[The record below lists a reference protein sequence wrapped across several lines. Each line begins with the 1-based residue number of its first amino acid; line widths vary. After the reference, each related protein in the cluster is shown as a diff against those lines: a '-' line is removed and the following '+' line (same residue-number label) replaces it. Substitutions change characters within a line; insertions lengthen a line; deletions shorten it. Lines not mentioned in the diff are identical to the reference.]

1 MARYAGW
8 LWKYSQLMPY
18 QYGDMKFEA
27 GPKAPT
33 LNKFFSWFDDFIQLP
48 NVEKYKVWLA
58 SGFLEGWNTMDV
70 DIVLNGKPNHAE
82 LVELMKEGIRIG
94 LEKYNMFV
102 DIQHWNR
109 KPLNYCA
116 GEMNET
122 LVGKLMYG
130 DKIIKN
136 GVHLNKDEKLKEVY
150 PNLFYEEKVYPTD
163 KQRVRIY
170 NNEPLLLCTN

>member
-1 MARYAGW
+1 MLKNIGSGW
-8 LWKYSQLMPY
+8 LVV
-18 QYGDMKFEA
+18 
-27 GPKAPT
+27 
-33 LNKFFSWFDDFIQLP
+33 FFPFS
-48 NVEKYKVWLA
+48 
-58 SGFLEGWNTMDV
+58 TMDV
-70 DIVLNGKPNHAE
+70 DIVLNGKPNYME
-82 LVELMKEGIRIG
+82 LVDLMKEGIRIG

-116 GEMNET
+116 GEMDDT

>member
-1 MARYAGW
+1 M
-8 LWKYSQLMPY
+8 SY
-18 QYGDMKFEA
+18 QYGNMEFTQS
-27 GPKAPT
+27 PKAPT
-33 LNKFFSWFDDFIQLP
+33 LSKFFNWFDDFIQLP
-48 NVEKYKVWLA
+48 NVEKYRVWLA

-70 DIVLNGKPNHAE
+70 DIVLNGKPNYME
-82 LVELMKEGIRIG
+82 LVDLMKEGIRIG

-116 GEMNET
+116 GEMDDT

-170 NNEPLLLCTN
+170 NNEPLLLYTN